1 MRALTTSLL
10 LAALLGSCGG
20 DAAQPVDQ
28 VRAEPWGQDLL
39 EVAGTIP
46 VQEGGRVMP
55 LQTYAGFLML
65 AANGKRSLKLESG
78 EKLSEVGF
86 LLDLMFFPEQ
96 AKTYECFVVS
106 NSDVLDLI
114 KIGSKKRRAR
124 YSYEELLPGRELLM
138 DLATESG
145 RRESK
150 SLLDKQLMGLARK
163 VADFESAMSLTDL
176 ARAQLELPEGL
187 DGQVL
192 GGPAPRGVSFL
203 YKYWGELLVAMQ
215 DSSERGPFLTSIDD
229 LANGAGRAP
238 AIFPP
243 ETTVAQE
250 EQWRNP
256 VGALY
261 EGLTD
266 PDVTMQ
272 ATVGWMVSLERLVET
287 RDDRAAFTAELTRL
301 RDGLEA
307 EASRRGEYGKIASEV
322 RLFNMKLVTKAL
334 ASFLLGFV
342 LAAASWLL
350 PRSRWFARSSLGAS
364 VTGTLLIVVV
374 VTWRSVLRGRP
385 PVLNLYDTILF
396 ITGVGTICCLVMEA
410 INRKRVGLSLTP
422 ILGALGMFLAFRYE
436 VKDAG
441 ISGDTMGQLQAVLD
455 TNFWLATHVTTITA
469 GYAAGLVATL
479 ISVVWILLR
488 MTGVWRSRPG
498 VFREMTKMAYGALCF
513 GLLLSVVGTILGGV
527 WANESWGRFWGW
539 DPKENGALLICL
551 SQIMILHARLGGY
564 IRQHGLHVLACLQGA
579 VICFSWWHVNEL
591 DAGLHSYGQTEGVLF
606 YLRLTYGFLGLIGLL
621 GVVSAL
627 LERGGDAR
635 GPGGPKLGAD
645 SA

>member
-1 MRALTTSLL
+1 MRTLITTLV
-10 LAALLGSCGG
+10 LAALTSG
-20 DAAQPVDQ
+20 AAAAPSDDLA
-28 VRAEPWGQDLL
+28 RSEPWGKDVL

-78 EKLSEVGF
+78 EKINEVGF

-124 YSYEELLPGRELLM
+124 YSYEELLPGRDLLM
-138 DLATESG
+138 DLASEAS
-145 RRESK
+145 RRPSK
-150 SLLDKQLMGLARK
+150 SLLDKQIMGLARK

-176 ARAQLELPEGL
+176 ARAQLELPATAEEA
-187 DGQVL
+187 L

-203 YKYWGELLVAMQ
+203 YEHWGELLVAMQ
-215 DSSERGPFLTSIDD
+215 DDPARGPFLTSIDE
-229 LANGAGRAP
+229 LANGAGLAP

-243 ETTVAQE
+243 ETTVAEE

-261 EGLTD
+261 DGLTN
-266 PDVTMQ
+266 PGVTME
-272 ATVGWMVSLERLVET
+272 ATVGWMASLERLVEL
-287 RDDRAAFTAELTRL
+287 RHDRAAFTAELTQL

-322 RLFNMKLVTKAL
+322 KLFNMKLVSKAL
-334 ASFLLGFV
+334 VFYLLGFL
-342 LAAASWLL
+342 LAAVSWLV
-350 PRSRWFARSSLGAS
+350 PRAKWFARSSLGAS
-364 VTGTLLIVVV
+364 VLGTLLVVVV
-374 VTWRSVLRGRP
+374 VTWRSILRGRP

-396 ITGVGTICCLVMEA
+396 IAGVGTICCLVMEW

-436 VKDAG
+436 IKDAG

-479 ISVVWILLR
+479 VSVAWIVLR
-488 MTGVWRSRPG
+488 VIGVRRSNPG
-498 VFREMTKMAYGALCF
+498 FYREMTKMAYGALCF

-539 DPKENGALLICL
+539 DPKENGALLICIAQL
-551 SQIMILHARLGGY
+551 VILHARLGGY
-564 IRQHGLHVLACLQGA
+564 IRQHGLHVLSCLQGA

-591 DAGLHSYGQTEGVLF
+591 DAGLHSYGQTEGVIY
-606 YLRLTYGFLGLIGLL
+606 YLRLTYGFLGLIGLV

-627 LERGGDAR
+627 MERGGDS
-635 GPGGPKLGAD
+635 GPPAVPD